1 MAMRKRSLSLIG
13 AAFAIFLFWASLYVY
28 TPILPTYTQSLGASP
43 AQVGMVLGS
52 YGLTQLL
59 FRVPLGLLADRLGH
73 KKLLA
78 LLGAF
83 LVAVSGLGLGLS
95 RTPTALFLSRAIG
108 GGAAATWVVISVLY
122 SDQFPIERA
131 VRTSGQLSLL
141 STLGQIAAM
150 TAGGFVADRW
160 NARTTF
166 WIGASLALPVALAFA
181 AMRDSRGR
189 HGTGITMSQFWR
201 AISTP
206 RLLLVSGL
214 AACSQYAL
222 FGVSLGFIAVH
233 AHSLGASDAQL
244 GILTTAVQVAKAI
257 PMLLLSLNHRPL
269 SGRQLTIIGLAL
281 IAGPLFI
288 LPFFSRFALL
298 VICQAIIGL
307 GVGLVFPVLMGLSL
321 QAVEPQ
327 ARASA
332 MGVYQSVY
340 ALGMTLGPAFSGAFA
355 RQWGITGVYVS
366 NGVLLALAII
376 VATLFLRDVP
386 PRTDKKSHVPVVS
399 ETPQRCKA

>member
-1 MAMRKRSLSLIG
+1 MTLRRSGRTFSIAS
-13 AAFAIFLFWASLYVY
+13 AAFAIFMFWASLYVY

-43 AQVGMVLGS
+43 GQVGLVLAS

-73 KKLLA
+73 KKLWA
-78 LLGAF
+78 LWGAF
-83 LVAVSGLGLGLS
+83 LVAASGLGLALS
-95 RTPTALFLSRAIG
+95 RTPTALFVFRALS

-122 SDQFPIERA
+122 SDQFSINQA

-150 TAGGFVADRW
+150 TAGGFIADRW
-160 NARTTF
+160 DARTTF
-166 WIGASLALPVALAFA
+166 WIAALLSLPVALAFA
-181 AMRDSRGR
+181 VMRDAHSRR
-189 HGTGITMSQFWR
+189 GTGITMPQFWR

-233 AHSLGASDAQL
+233 AHALGASDAQL
-244 GILTTAVQVAKAI
+244 GILTTTVQVAKAL
-257 PMLLLSLNHRPL
+257 PMLFLSIHRRP
-269 SGRQLTIIGLAL
+269 SARRLTIAGLTM
-281 IAGPLFI
+281 IAASLF
-288 LPFFSRFALL
+288 LLTFVSHFALL
-298 VICQAIIGL
+298 VACQAIIGL
-307 GVGLVFPVLMGLSL
+307 GVGIVFPVLMGLSL

-340 ALGMTLGPAFSGAFA
+340 ALGMTLGPALSGASA
-355 RQWGITGVYVS
+355 RRWGIVGVYLS
-366 NGVLLALAII
+366 NGVLLSLALV
-376 VATLFLRDVP
+376 VAVLFL
-386 PRTDKKSHVPVVS
+386 HNA
-399 ETPQRCKA
+399 PQVAEERVGR